1 MWGGCYPDGVGGGDC
16 QEAFDVGLAGVGGG
30 GGVGVGGLPGW
41 CPCVGRRA
49 GGGYDGCGEGG
60 GVEREACCRVD
71 CVSDAAIGQ
80 GVVVVAVV
88 AGGGYSAVVQRYYAK
103 CVVGGRG

>member
-1 MWGGCYPDGVGGGDC
+1 MRR
-16 QEAFDVGLAGVGGG
+16 QE
-30 GGVGVGGLPGW
+30 
-41 CPCVGRRA
+41 RRW
-49 GGGYDGCGEGG
+49 GYDGCGEGG